1 MNIEA
6 LVGKVLGTCTLQS
19 VIGQGETG
27 TVFLAQQSRPRRQV
41 AVKVLHTTLPVAP
54 RQRAA
59 VLQRIRHEIDVIASL
74 EHPNIIQIHE
84 YGEHHSL
91 AYLVMPHIN
100 GGTLHDEI
108 ARRGPLPLQKVVFY
122 LEQLAAAL
130 DYAHKRNI
138 IHYGIKPANILI
150 QRGGRLLLTDFGQL
164 KRQSSHT
171 RLSRNSPATSSLA
184 YAAPEQ
190 AIGNGIDTRSNLY
203 SLGVIL
209 YQMVTG
215 TVPFKNGRA
224 AHHQHIRPQSPRVF
238 RPDLPAA
245 AEQVMLKAL
254 AAQPADR
261 YQHVQEFSGAFREAL
276 IVADIPLA
284 DLSSMFIS
292 AGLSDPHIPIPQRPL
307 EIKQQLP
314 HQARQ
319 QKSPEAAQQQHQ
331 TTDNRESDVLVDTA
345 PTLHIMKKNTL
356 KRREDDHISTD
367 AYPTIHAVN
376 ETMLKRREDAHASTD
391 AYPTINIVNKN
402 ALASPEE
409 HVPIDTSPAIQQ
421 IHKDMLQHD
430 QSNSISS
437 INTPPT
443 IHAVHKN
450 AHQDDIVARTR
461 LTLPSLTSFLS
472 PFPHSQ
478 SSTPETPPA
487 LSAEQPAIEQKAS
500 LLPDEAEPQPQL
512 ADTGASVQA
521 ISTTESR
528 ARLQAK
534 PALLPAVSDTSRD
547 ALIEQAVTIPPV
559 NRPILNGPINYTER
573 PAATSGKH
581 HATFPTREKPING
594 VQAPAKR
601 ASLFFLVGIVLLV
614 ILILA
619 TFAYMT
625 SAHLPSLNTGLS
637 PRHHSTKHTSTNITT
652 TTFSKPGSKSFH
664 VDALLQLTIKGHNSN
679 VSIHTGDASTATV
692 TTSIPA
698 SNQAAANNM
707 LIQYTQSVDQQ
718 GRDHLD
724 IAANPPSSGIDY
736 TITTPA
742 ATQIRVEITS
752 GSIAVTGIN
761 GVTISTGSGNLSIAD
776 IHGPVDAY
784 TKNGDIIAHGING
797 QVQMMSVNGS
807 IRANN
812 INGSLQAITQNGDV
826 VVEDATL
833 NGQSTLET
841 TNGTVRF
848 AGTIDPLGT
857 YKMLTNRGNIDLTL
871 PNNVAFQLAASTHS
885 GSIHNAFDTIVTGAA
900 PRAPIMIT
908 IGNGGSIT
916 INKATV

>member
-41 AVKVLHTTLPVAP
+41 AVKVLHSTLPVAP

-59 VLQRIRHEIDVIASL
+59 VLERIRHEIDVIASL

-100 GGTLHDEI
+100 GGTLHAEI
-108 ARRGPLPLQKVVFY
+108 ARRGPLPLEKVVFY
-122 LEQLAAAL
+122 LEQIAAAL

-164 KRQSSHT
+164 KRQSSSHT
-171 RLSRNSPATSSLA
+171 RLSRNSPATDSLA

-261 YQHVQEFSGAFREAL
+261 YQHVQEFSGAFREAF
-276 IVADIPLA
+276 IVAGIPLT

-292 AGLSDPHIPIPQRPL
+292 AGLSDPHLPIPQRSF

-331 TTDNRESDVLVDTA
+331 MADHRESDLLIDTS
-345 PTLHIMKKNTL
+345 PTLHIMKKNT
-356 KRREDDHISTD
+356 S
-367 AYPTIHAVN
+367 
-376 ETMLKRREDAHASTD
+376 KRREDAHVSTD

-409 HVPIDTSPAIQQ
+409 QMPIDTSPTIQQ
-421 IHKDMLQHD
+421 IHKDMLHYD
-430 QSNSISS
+430 QGANISPIDTS
-437 INTPPT
+437 PT

-472 PFPHSQ
+472 PFPHPQ
-478 SSTPETPPA
+478 SSRPETPPA
-487 LSAEQPAIEQKAS
+487 LPAEQPAIEQKAS
-500 LLPDEAEPQPQL
+500 LLPDEAEPEPQL

-521 ISTTESR
+521 VSTTESR

-534 PALLPAVSDTSRD
+534 PALLPEVSDTSRD
-547 ALIEQAVTIPPV
+547 ALIEQAATIPPV

-573 PAATSGKH
+573 PTATSGKH
-581 HATFPTREKPING
+581 NATFPTRERPING

-625 SAHLPSLNTGLS
+625 SAHLPSLNTGSS

-664 VDALLQLTIKGHNSN
+664 IDALLQLTIKGHNSN

-698 SNQAAANNM
+698 SNQAAANNV

-784 TKNGDIIAHGING
+784 TKNGDIIARNING

-826 VVEDATL
+826 VVEGATL

-857 YKMLTNRGNIDLTL
+857 YKMMTNRGNIDLTL
-871 PNNVAFQLAASTHS
+871 PANAAFQLAASTHS
-885 GSIHNAFDTIVTGAA
+885 GSIRNAFGTSIAGPA